1 MVMLQKCDR
10 TAKNIIADGIRALVL
25 SWLMAVLVEYWMI
38 GKELRDLSGLEGLAL
53 MSLIRLICM
62 TGGMTLI
69 LMAANHFFPTE
80 RIQRWGI
87 LAVGALLIIM
97 ALQVSF
103 SWGFFLLCSLVFAG
117 FAGFAR
123 WGWNDREEEFVAAEK
138 AKSAHIG
145 VLIGASTAFFLLA
158 SAWTVGK
165 VMCFSTPTFDFGI
178 FSQMFYNMKQSGL
191 PLTTVE
197 RDGLLSHFAVHVSPI
212 YYLLLP
218 FYCLFPTPATLQ
230 ILQAAVITSAVIPLW
245 LIGKKHGLSPVQRV
259 ILCVLLMLY
268 PAYLGGTSYDIHENC
283 FLTPLVLWLFYGI
296 DKKNIPVTGITA
308 LLILSV
314 KEDAAVYVAVI
325 GLYLMVKGLLRLKR
339 GAKFELS
346 VGAGLLAISLI
357 CFFMVTGY
365 LAKYGDGVMTWR
377 YQNFMYDGS
386 TSLLTV
392 IKSVV
397 LAPMKAIYEC
407 ADQEKLGFLALTLG
421 PILGLPLL
429 TRRYERYI
437 LLIPYVLVNLMPDYT
452 YQHNI
457 YFQYTFGSNAFLFY
471 LLVVNLADW
480 KIEKR
485 RTVALIMAT
494 VVSGACF
501 AVTIVPTAMYYPV
514 QAVRNESQYQAIRDT
529 LDTIPEDASVTATT
543 FYTTYLSQ
551 REILYDVRYSSWEHL
566 VETDFVVLS
575 LGATDDC
582 RKYSPT
588 RGEDGVEQLCLLLE
602 QNGYEEYQ
610 KIEGTLVIYAKEM
623 TLD

>member
-1 MVMLQKCDR
+1 MAMLQKCDR
-10 TAKNIIADGIRALVL
+10 RAKNVIADGIRTLVL

-38 GKELRDLSGLEGLAL
+38 GKELRDLSGLEGLAQ
-53 MSLIRLICM
+53 MSLMRLICM
-62 TGGMTLI
+62 TGGTTLI
-69 LMAANHFFPTE
+69 LMAANCFFPVE

-87 LAVGALLIIM
+87 LAVVALLIIV
-97 ALQVSF
+97 ALQTSF
-103 SWGFFLLCSLVFAG
+103 SWEFLLLCILVLAG
-117 FAGFAR
+117 FAGYAR
-123 WGWNDREEEFVAAEK
+123 WGWNDQEVELATEER
-138 AKSAHIG
+138 AKIVHIG
-145 VLIGASTAFFLLA
+145 VLIGASAVFFLFV

-191 PLTTVE
+191 PLSTVE

-212 YYLLLP
+212 YYLLFP

-230 ILQAAVITSAVIPLW
+230 VLQAAVITSAVIPLW

-259 ILCVLLMLY
+259 LLCILLMLY
-268 PAYLGGTSYDIHENC
+268 PAYSGGTSYDIHENC
-283 FLTPLVLWLFYGI
+283 FLTPVVLWLLYGI
-296 DKKNIPVTGITA
+296 DKKNIPVTAVAA
-308 LLILSV
+308 LLTLSV

-325 GLYLMVKGLLRLKR
+325 GLYLMVKGLLRLKQ
-339 GAKFELS
+339 GARFELI
-346 VGAGLLAISLI
+346 VGVGLLVISLI
-357 CFFMVTGY
+357 WFSVVTGY

-386 TSLLTV
+386 TSLITV

-407 ADQEKLGFLALTLG
+407 ADREKLGFLALTLG

-471 LLVVNLADW
+471 LLAVNLADW
-480 KIEKR
+480 KIGKR
-485 RTVALIMAT
+485 RTVALITAIA
-494 VVSGACF
+494 VSGVCF

-514 QAVRNESQYQAIRDT
+514 QAVRNESQYQAVRDT
-529 LDTIPEDASVTATT
+529 LDTIPKDASVTATT

-566 VETDFVVLS
+566 LETDYVVLS

-588 RGEDGVEQLCLLLE
+588 KGDDGVEQLCALLE
-602 QNGYEEYQ
+602 QNGYVEYHRV
-610 KIEGTLVIYAKEM
+610 EGTLVIYSKTVSM
-623 TLD
+623 D